1 MEFYVT
7 GESTCVQSQ
16 LVPEKT
22 GGDRTDVMEPNGTC
36 ERKVPTGLSHWLKSS
51 ASHQMEVGYQMPSV
65 LKRRPK

>member
-1 MEFYVT
+1 
-7 GESTCVQSQ
+7 
-16 LVPEKT
+16 VPEKT